1 VSSSTHTAR
10 KPLFVLEVSARR
22 LAIGLVVLAALAV
35 IPALIVG
42 LATTDDGS
50 PVRLAPGDRASKAV
64 AGATDQLDASGGALI
79 HVTLVNIWNPV
90 QPNMA
95 VRVDGPAAAKAPSAW
110 SVTLSN
116 GTSIALAAAPG
127 DTAGTMRLFVDRPL
141 PEGVTWTA
149 IRYAPEGATGAV
161 VFERQ

>member
-1 VSSSTHTAR
+1 
-10 KPLFVLEVSARR
+10 
-22 LAIGLVVLAALAV
+22 
-35 IPALIVG
+35 
-42 LATTDDGS
+42 
-50 PVRLAPGDRASKAV
+50 
-64 AGATDQLDASGGALI
+64 
-79 HVTLVNIWNPV
+79 
-90 QPNMA
+90 
-95 VRVDGPAAAKAPSAW
+95 
-110 SVTLSN
+110 VTLSN